1 MENHWLGKE
10 VREISLLIIVV
21 TLPVSRVI
29 VFFFLCFE
37 PMLEDVSSQVK
48 SSVFYYCDSV

>member
-1 MENHWLGKE
+1 MRQGGQGNK
-10 VREISLLIIVV
+10 LINYCGHFACFKGD
-21 TLPVSRVI
+21 
-29 VFFFLCFE
+29 FFFFFFFE